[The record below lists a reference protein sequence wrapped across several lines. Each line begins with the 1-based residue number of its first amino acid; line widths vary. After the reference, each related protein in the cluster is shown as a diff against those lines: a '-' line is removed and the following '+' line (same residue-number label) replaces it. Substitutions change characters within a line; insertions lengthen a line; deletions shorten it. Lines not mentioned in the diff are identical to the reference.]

1 MYHSTSVYSSR
12 NPDIV
17 NIEICLP
24 VPDARRPIGLEDALK
39 KLYLEGDK
47 PQKVDATP
55 PTPAPQTHPTWRRY
69 DQKLAA
75 TLAGH
80 GWTCEQHISTAEVRS
95 SAKPPGLCRRALG
108 QARGEHRAQHWPVW
122 SARAFTLPGGVEE
135 EQVDESSQAIEEC
148 GTFRRTCDVYVC
160 ACEASE
166 VTVLFCK
173 YQYPAPPKGVVGRKL
188 HGEGGLQATPLVEEK
203 YLGGMP
209 RLQKHTCEI
218 LDGVL
223 KVTASSEIHARF
235 TPESLTST
243 QSPTHHY
250 WSLWWKSAF
259 A

>member
-1 MYHSTSVYSSR
+1 MTR
-12 NPDIV
+12 NW
-17 NIEICLP
+17 LP
-24 VPDARRPIGLEDALK
+24 RWLDM
-39 KLYLEGDK
+39 
-47 PQKVDATP
+47 
-55 PTPAPQTHPTWRRY
+55 
-69 DQKLAA
+69 
-75 TLAGH
+75 AGH
-80 GWTCEQHISTAEVRS
+80 VNSTFRPLRSGALPSPQGFAEE
-95 SAKPPGLCRRALG
+95 LWDRRAVNT
-108 QARGEHRAQHWPVW
+108 ARNTGRCG
-122 SARAFTLPGGVEE
+122 ARVLLRCRGGVEE